1 MGPLFL
7 FQISNASNIKIS
19 GRCKS
24 LMEYENMC
32 VTEMDRSVCVS
43 GTSWTF
49 SDTNEKRVSNVV
61 GFEKGVVSL
70 NVEGRNVDFEAE
82 SIETLLQS
90 LCMDFLEFGNLE
102 IPNRRRLDTSETEI
116 ARSEAATVLA
126 LTTGL
131 VIMGLPLFWM
141 FLLSA
146 EVI

>member
-1 MGPLFL
+1 MYG
-7 FQISNASNIKIS
+7 
-19 GRCKS
+19 
-24 LMEYENMC
+24 
-32 VTEMDRSVCVS
+32 
-43 GTSWTF
+43 
-49 SDTNEKRVSNVV
+49 V
-61 GFEKGVVSL
+61 GAYCILIV

-82 SIETLLQS
+82 SIETLIQS
-90 LCMDFLEFGNLE
+90 LCMDFLELGNLE